1 MEFRPCESPPLILA
15 PSPPPAFAQ
24 CPGGTEVFS
33 CPAGKKIIEV
43 CTLNGA
49 VTYSY
54 GPKGK
59 PDISLSVPLQNADYT
74 PWPGVG
80 RAIWDS
86 MAFHN
91 EGYIYEV
98 WASYDK
104 LDQNAVWEGGVNVLK
119 GEALQAQVSCNK
131 GQRRGRSVGADRRQG
146 GHRPVLEH
154 QQLRLANR
162 PCP

>member
-1 MEFRPCESPPLILA
+1 MRIAALILA
-15 PSPPPAFAQ
+15 LLPLPAFAQ

-59 PDISLSVPLQNADYT
+59 PDLSLSVPLQDADYT

-91 EGYIYEV
+91 EGYTYEV

-131 GQRRGRSVGADRRQG
+131 GSVAGDLSGLINAKEAIGQCWNTNSFAW
-146 GHRPVLEH
+146 
-154 QQLRLANR
+154 QTA